1 MDKTYVVLKE
11 MKIET
16 LEEKVNAKMA
26 EGFQPVGGV
35 FVLPIPPKNIED
47 SPSFVF
53 IQAVA
58 ILPKPAYSGKKAAQS
73 LPVVGTCPRCGKNLV
88 YSKNGAVKCEDKEC
102 NAMFYMHY
110 KRLLTLDEAK
120 AVFGENKTIE
130 IDHVVNQD
138 GSERTCKIHYTG
150 KVNETP
156 KGRWLEIKEVQ

>member
-1 MDKTYVVLKE
+1 MDKTYIVLKE
-11 MKIET
+11 MKIEA
-16 LEEKVNAKMA
+16 LEEKVNSLMT
-26 EGFQPVGGV
+26 EGFEPVGGV
-35 FVLPIPPKNIED
+35 FVFTIPPKTVED

-58 ILPKPAYSGKKAAQS
+58 KLPKPVYSGKKAPQS

-138 GSERTCKIHYTG
+138 GTERNCKIHYTG